1 MLSGLMLLVSCTHVS
16 SPFDIILPKPPKTVL
31 TKKTPSNISLA
42 NSCPEIIFKEQLEKE
57 KNKDPYEPLPPVVSK
72 ADLTNLEG
80 VPAMR

>member
-1 MLSGLMLLVSCTHVS
+1 MLSALVLLVSCSHTS
-16 SPFDIILPKPPKTVL
+16 SPIDIILPKPPKTVL
-31 TKKTPSNISLA
+31 DKVTATNISLA
-42 NSCPEIIFKEQLEKE
+42 NSCPDIIFKQQLENE